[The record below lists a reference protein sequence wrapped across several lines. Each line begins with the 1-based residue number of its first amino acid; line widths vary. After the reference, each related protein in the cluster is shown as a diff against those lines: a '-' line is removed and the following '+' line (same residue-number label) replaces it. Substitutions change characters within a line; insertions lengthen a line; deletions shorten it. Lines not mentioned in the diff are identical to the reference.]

1 MTRLFR
7 HVASAAAGAVVA
19 ALVVFGTASIGGDE
33 IPAPRDK
40 EREREPKVKVATGG
54 GMPRETDLL
63 LAWAPTGAGGLP
75 STTASLLERT
85 KGVQR
90 VTIAAASLDWM
101 SSSTTTAGAQIDDP
115 PPGTKI
121 PVEIVAVDPAGYSEM
136 APPSD
141 RVAISRLGPG
151 EVLLSETSSQLR
163 SYTDGM
169 DVVLDSGRYSVAG
182 VISDAAA
189 NGYEMVVAGRP
200 PASWDIVDRF
210 ALILSEGKRT
220 RDRVAK
226 ALKGALA
233 PGQVLRMRAR
243 GETPYLRYGDAVMP
257 QSIIKHSFGEFAARP
272 LPDGTVA
279 IDARWKERN
288 IATERVPVLGEITC
302 HRALFPQLREALR
315 EIRRRGLSFL
325 IDTSQYGGCY
335 GPRFIG
341 RIAGGRLS
349 HHAWGIAIDIN
360 AADNA
365 FGTRP
370 DLDPRLVEIM
380 ERAGFTWGGRWVV
393 PDGMHFEWVRFP

>member
-1 MTRLFR
+1 MTRLIR
-7 HVASAAAGAVVA
+7 HVASAVVGAAVA
-19 ALVVFGTASIGGDE
+19 ALVVFGTASIGSDE
-33 IPAPRDK
+33 QPVIREEKGRPRV
-40 EREREPKVKVATGG
+40 EVATESGTSS
-54 GMPRETDLL
+54 ETDLL
-63 LAWAPTGAGGLP
+63 LAWVPTGTGGLP
-75 STTASLLERT
+75 STTRSLLART
-85 KGVQR
+85 KGVER
-90 VTIAAASLDWM
+90 TTIAAASMDWM
-101 SSSTTTAGAQIDDP
+101 TSSTSTGGAQVDDP

-121 PVEIVAVDPAGYSEM
+121 PIEVVAVDPAGYSEM

-141 RVAISRLGPG
+141 RAVISRLGPG
-151 EVLLSETSSQLR
+151 EVLLSETSAALR
-163 SYTDGM
+163 SYTNGM
-169 DVVLDSGRYSVAG
+169 EVVLDGGRYSVAG
-182 VISDAAA
+182 LISDAAA
-189 NGYEMVVAGRP
+189 NGYEMVVAGPP

-210 ALILSEGKRT
+210 VLIHTRGKRT
-220 RDRVAK
+220 RERVTK
-226 ALKGALA
+226 TLKEALA
-233 PGQVLRMRAR
+233 PGQVLRMRAK

-257 QSIIKHSFGEFAARP
+257 QSIIKENFGEFAARP

-279 IDARWKERN
+279 IDARWRQRN

-302 HRALFPQLREALR
+302 HRAVLPQLREALR
-315 EIRRRGLSFL
+315 EVRRRGLSFL

-341 RIAGGRLS
+341 RVAGGRLS